1 VGAARLAGLTNPMP
15 ESARGA
21 FRTPNLRGVAET
33 APYMQSGQIATL
45 EGVVDFYN
53 SGGGTPMTGT
63 RDPLLVPLGL
73 TNEEGTDLV
82 AFLRTLTGDPVR
94 AVLLMDTSAA
104 P

>member
-1 VGAARLAGLTNPMP
+1 
-15 ESARGA
+15 
-21 FRTPNLRGVAET
+21 
-33 APYMQSGQIATL
+33 
-45 EGVVDFYN
+45 
-53 SGGGTPMTGT
+53 MTGT